1 MPLSTVN
8 IIAQPRLHAG
18 GAPVSSRCLTDLKKS
33 PSLQGLFFVRHPARP
48 EESGTWPIRCITSIS
63 FQ

>member
-1 MPLSTVN
+1 MPLSAVN

-48 EESGTWPIRCITSIS
+48 EESGT
-63 FQ
+63 